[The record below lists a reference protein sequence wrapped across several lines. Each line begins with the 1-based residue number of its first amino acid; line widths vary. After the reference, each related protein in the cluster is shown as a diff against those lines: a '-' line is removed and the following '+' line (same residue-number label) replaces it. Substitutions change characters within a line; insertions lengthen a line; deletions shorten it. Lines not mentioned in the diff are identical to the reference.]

1 MQTYILI
8 TLVVIATIHLMMAS
22 VLFLY
27 SRYKV
32 QYLSLAW
39 IMGIFGVLT
48 CVSFP
53 FMPLLKFANVGL
65 LHPFMLLLLVV
76 TSFLQG
82 IYPLSIPMPGYL
94 QWGRMWRYAS
104 PAIFLIILYVAS
116 LLLGNRPVIVHT
128 YSELAEC
135 WWGPDMLFRLAGL
148 GLSVYYVTNIL
159 RLPRLLVK
167 NAEIPRYL
175 KGYVTA
181 MGLNMVFYIVVTAV
195 FNAMLFRLAGLGLSV
210 YYVTNI
216 LRLPRLLVK
225 NAEIPRYLKGYVT
238 AMGLNMV
245 FYIVVTA
252 VFNAMLLL
260 VYFYLFCL
268 LNMYLFYRTLET
280 MAIHLPKPEIVE
292 VDEAPTEEVIV
303 QAEKEDFNETNRHR
317 FERVEFF
324 MQHDRGWQDNA
335 FGRDRLCEATGINR
349 HLLLQCLRSQGYNNC
364 HDYINSYRISAL
376 KRGVADGSIVSVAD
390 CVVVGFGSSK
400 TARICFERMEGMKL
414 DDYLKKRSALNA
426 KA

>member
-1 MQTYILI
+1 MCTILLANEFSGLLATVACRKRRGFTESGVNSNQNQFFIHRLFATGLFFISLPDMQTYILI

-65 LHPFMLLLLVV
+65 LHPFMLFVVGGDFFSSGHLSLEHPHAGIFAVGTDVALCLAGHIPYYIICRQSAFGKPSGDCPYLLRTGRVLV
-76 TSFLQG
+76 G
-82 IYPLSIPMPGYL
+82 
-94 QWGRMWRYAS
+94 
-104 PAIFLIILYVAS
+104 
-116 LLLGNRPVIVHT
+116 
-128 YSELAEC
+128 
-135 WWGPDMLFRLAGL
+135 GPD
-148 GLSVYYVTNIL
+148 
-159 RLPRLLVK
+159 
-167 NAEIPRYL
+167 
-175 KGYVTA
+175 
-181 MGLNMVFYIVVTAV
+181 
-195 FNAMLFRLAGLGLSV
+195 MLFRLAGLGLSV

-303 QAEKEDFNETNRHR
+303 QAEKEDFKRNQPASFRAGGVLH
-317 FERVEFF
+317 
-324 MQHDRGWQDNA
+324 
-335 FGRDRLCEATGINR
+335 AT
-349 HLLLQCLRSQGYNNC
+349 
-364 HDYINSYRISAL
+364 
-376 KRGVADGSIVSVAD
+376 
-390 CVVVGFGSSK
+390 
-400 TARICFERMEGMKL
+400 
-414 DDYLKKRSALNA
+414 
-426 KA
+426 

>member
-195 FNAMLFRLAGLGLSV
+195 FNAML
-210 YYVTNI
+210 
-216 LRLPRLLVK
+216 LLV
-225 NAEIPRYLKGYVT
+225 
-238 AMGLNMV
+238 
-245 FYIVVTA
+245 
-252 VFNAMLLL
+252 
-260 VYFYLFCL
+260 CL
-268 LNMYLFYRTLET
+268 LYTS
-280 MAIHLPKPEIVE
+280 PSP
-292 VDEAPTEEVIV
+292 
-303 QAEKEDFNETNRHR
+303 
-317 FERVEFF
+317 
-324 MQHDRGWQDNA
+324 
-335 FGRDRLCEATGINR
+335 RDA
-349 HLLLQCLRSQGYNNC
+349 
-364 HDYINSYRISAL
+364 
-376 KRGVADGSIVSVAD
+376 
-390 CVVVGFGSSK
+390 
-400 TARICFERMEGMKL
+400 
-414 DDYLKKRSALNA
+414 
-426 KA
+426 

>member
-1 MQTYILI
+1 MQTFILI
-8 TLVVIATIHLMMAS
+8 TIVVIATIHLMMAS
-22 VLFLY
+22 VLSLY

-39 IMGIFGVLT
+39 IMGIFGALC
-48 CVSFP
+48 CVAIP
-53 FMPLLKFANVGL
+53 FSYLLRFENIGL
-65 LHPFMLLLLVV
+65 LHPFMLLALVG
-76 TSFLQG
+76 TCFLQG

-104 PAIFLIILYVAS
+104 PAIFLIILYVVS

-128 YSELAEC
+128 YSELADC

-148 GLSVYYVTNIL
+148 GLSVYYV
-159 RLPRLLVK
+159 
-167 NAEIPRYL
+167 A
-175 KGYVTA
+175 
-181 MGLNMVFYIVVTAV
+181 
-195 FNAMLFRLAGLGLSV
+195 
-210 YYVTNI
+210 NI

-292 VDEAPTEEVIV
+292 VDESPHGGG
-303 QAEKEDFNETNRHR
+303 HR
-317 FERVEFF
+317 
-324 MQHDRGWQDNA
+324 A
-335 FGRDRLCEATGINR
+335 GRKGG
-349 HLLLQCLRSQGYNNC
+349 LQRSQPASFRAG
-364 HDYINSYRISAL
+364 
-376 KRGVADGSIVSVAD
+376 GVLYA
-390 CVVVGFGSSK
+390 
-400 TARICFERMEGMKL
+400 AR
-414 DDYLKKRSALNA
+414 S
-426 KA
+426 